1 MSGIDEILIGR
12 LFSPAAGWL
21 QHRLGLGQWRVALE
35 CLNGH
40 VACYLAGVAFAIA
53 GKSAR
58 DGIFADMLA
67 ALLWLA
73 VMDAVRRTAM
83 RQAGSS
89 IGMQTARLGERHFR
103 CIFLIML
110 PVSLCYV
117 EGWASGFYT
126 ASLALLTAHLYF
138 KACDVPPPEP
148 RRKLA
153 FSGAH

>member
-1 MSGIDEILIGR
+1 VSGIDEILIAR
-12 LFSPAAGWL
+12 VFSPAAGWL
-21 QHRLGLGQWRVALE
+21 EHRLGVGQWRVAIE

-53 GKSAR
+53 GKGAS
-58 DGIFADMLA
+58 DGIFVDLLA
-67 ALLWLA
+67 ALLWLGI
-73 VMDAVRRTAM
+73 MEAVRRAAM

-89 IGMQTARLGERHFR
+89 MGVQTARLGEWRFR
-103 CIFLIML
+103 YIFLVML

-138 KACDVPPPEP
+138 KACDSPPPERK
-148 RRKLA
+148 RRLA
-153 FSGAH
+153 FTRAI